1 MINKKLLSFDR
12 GALRYVGANVAFQ
25 WLGMLCN
32 VIFVRAIAQ
41 LVGAAF
47 AGSLTSAQLWQN
59 LVLCLA
65 TVPMRFAFTML
76 ASAMSDQA
84 SKDVKRTLRS
94 SIYAKLA
101 RLGPNYTET
110 AATSEVVMLASE
122 GVEQID
128 TYFAKYLPQLF
139 YSLLAP
145 VTLFVLLVGVHA
157 RSAIILLCCVPLI
170 PMSIVAV
177 QKFAKKLLANYWG
190 EYTTLGD
197 SFLENIQGLTT
208 LKIYQA
214 DGWKHEQMNAQAE
227 RFRRITMKVLTMQL
241 NSVTLMDLMAYG
253 GAGLGIISAVAAFA
267 AGRLTLTAT
276 LTIVLLAADFFLPL
290 RLLGSYFHIAMNGAA
305 SAEKIFKLLA
315 AEEPADGD
323 RVPGENTTLKLEH
336 VTFGY
341 EKDRTILNDVS
352 FTIPQGRFVSLVGE
366 SGCGKS
372 TIFRMINGLLPPKAG
387 TISVNGKPITARE
400 HYCGYMPQK
409 DMLFPWRTIGENLAL
424 PLEIQRG
431 YTKAQQRDMIDAA
444 LADVGLDGCRDK
456 RPDELSGGM
465 RQRAAFARTMLTGS
479 DLLLLDEPFSA
490 LDFLTRISMQE
501 WLLEQWQRHKKTI
514 LFITHDVEEA
524 IFLSSSV
531 LVVEKTPIHAL
542 REIPVPMSYPR
553 TRQDLI
559 RPEVAALREQLVE
572 MLRKQV
578 TE

>member
-1 MINKKLLSFDR
+1 MSILRFDNVSYQYPGEDFDIIDGLSFS
-12 GALRYVGANVAFQ
+12 VEP
-25 WLGMLCN
+25 
-32 VIFVRAIAQ
+32 
-41 LVGAAF
+41 
-47 AGSLTSAQLWQN
+47 GSFH
-59 LVLCLA
+59 C
-65 TVPMRFAFTML
+65 
-76 ASAMSDQA
+76 
-84 SKDVKRTLRS
+84 
-94 SIYAKLA
+94 I
-101 RLGPNYTET
+101 
-110 AATSEVVMLASE
+110 
-122 GVEQID
+122 
-128 TYFAKYLPQLF
+128 
-139 YSLLAP
+139 
-145 VTLFVLLVGVHA
+145 VGV
-157 RSAIILLCCVPLI
+157 
-170 PMSIVAV
+170 
-177 QKFAKKLLANYWG
+177 
-190 EYTTLGD
+190 
-197 SFLENIQGLTT
+197 
-208 LKIYQA
+208 
-214 DGWKHEQMNAQAE
+214 
-227 RFRRITMKVLTMQL
+227 
-241 NSVTLMDLMAYG
+241 
-253 GAGLGIISAVAAFA
+253 
-267 AGRLTLTAT
+267 
-276 LTIVLLAADFFLPL
+276 
-290 RLLGSYFHIAMNGAA
+290 
-305 SAEKIFKLLA
+305 
-315 AEEPADGD
+315 
-323 RVPGENTTLKLEH
+323 
-336 VTFGY
+336 
-341 EKDRTILNDVS
+341 
-352 FTIPQGRFVSLVGE
+352 

-409 DMLFPWRTIGENLAL
+409 DMLFSWRTIGENLAL

>member
-1 MINKKLLSFDR
+1 MSILRFDNVSYQYPGEDFDIIDGLSFS
-12 GALRYVGANVAFQ
+12 VEP
-25 WLGMLCN
+25 
-32 VIFVRAIAQ
+32 
-41 LVGAAF
+41 
-47 AGSLTSAQLWQN
+47 GSFH
-59 LVLCLA
+59 C
-65 TVPMRFAFTML
+65 
-76 ASAMSDQA
+76 
-84 SKDVKRTLRS
+84 
-94 SIYAKLA
+94 I
-101 RLGPNYTET
+101 
-110 AATSEVVMLASE
+110 
-122 GVEQID
+122 
-128 TYFAKYLPQLF
+128 
-139 YSLLAP
+139 
-145 VTLFVLLVGVHA
+145 VGV
-157 RSAIILLCCVPLI
+157 
-170 PMSIVAV
+170 
-177 QKFAKKLLANYWG
+177 
-190 EYTTLGD
+190 
-197 SFLENIQGLTT
+197 
-208 LKIYQA
+208 
-214 DGWKHEQMNAQAE
+214 
-227 RFRRITMKVLTMQL
+227 
-241 NSVTLMDLMAYG
+241 
-253 GAGLGIISAVAAFA
+253 
-267 AGRLTLTAT
+267 
-276 LTIVLLAADFFLPL
+276 
-290 RLLGSYFHIAMNGAA
+290 
-305 SAEKIFKLLA
+305 
-315 AEEPADGD
+315 
-323 RVPGENTTLKLEH
+323 
-336 VTFGY
+336 
-341 EKDRTILNDVS
+341 
-352 FTIPQGRFVSLVGE
+352 

-444 LADVGLDGCRDK
+444 LADVGLDGCWDK

>member
-1 MINKKLLSFDR
+1 MEPGSFH
-12 GALRYVGANVAFQ
+12 
-25 WLGMLCN
+25 C
-32 VIFVRAIAQ
+32 I
-41 LVGAAF
+41 
-47 AGSLTSAQLWQN
+47 
-59 LVLCLA
+59 
-65 TVPMRFAFTML
+65 
-76 ASAMSDQA
+76 
-84 SKDVKRTLRS
+84 
-94 SIYAKLA
+94 
-101 RLGPNYTET
+101 
-110 AATSEVVMLASE
+110 
-122 GVEQID
+122 
-128 TYFAKYLPQLF
+128 
-139 YSLLAP
+139 
-145 VTLFVLLVGVHA
+145 VGV
-157 RSAIILLCCVPLI
+157 
-170 PMSIVAV
+170 
-177 QKFAKKLLANYWG
+177 
-190 EYTTLGD
+190 
-197 SFLENIQGLTT
+197 
-208 LKIYQA
+208 
-214 DGWKHEQMNAQAE
+214 
-227 RFRRITMKVLTMQL
+227 
-241 NSVTLMDLMAYG
+241 
-253 GAGLGIISAVAAFA
+253 
-267 AGRLTLTAT
+267 
-276 LTIVLLAADFFLPL
+276 
-290 RLLGSYFHIAMNGAA
+290 
-305 SAEKIFKLLA
+305 
-315 AEEPADGD
+315 
-323 RVPGENTTLKLEH
+323 
-336 VTFGY
+336 
-341 EKDRTILNDVS
+341 
-352 FTIPQGRFVSLVGE
+352 

>member
-1 MINKKLLSFDR
+1 MSILRFDNVSYQYPGEDFDIIDGLSFS
-12 GALRYVGANVAFQ
+12 VEP
-25 WLGMLCN
+25 
-32 VIFVRAIAQ
+32 
-41 LVGAAF
+41 
-47 AGSLTSAQLWQN
+47 GSFH
-59 LVLCLA
+59 C
-65 TVPMRFAFTML
+65 
-76 ASAMSDQA
+76 
-84 SKDVKRTLRS
+84 
-94 SIYAKLA
+94 I
-101 RLGPNYTET
+101 
-110 AATSEVVMLASE
+110 
-122 GVEQID
+122 
-128 TYFAKYLPQLF
+128 
-139 YSLLAP
+139 
-145 VTLFVLLVGVHA
+145 VGV
-157 RSAIILLCCVPLI
+157 
-170 PMSIVAV
+170 
-177 QKFAKKLLANYWG
+177 
-190 EYTTLGD
+190 
-197 SFLENIQGLTT
+197 
-208 LKIYQA
+208 
-214 DGWKHEQMNAQAE
+214 
-227 RFRRITMKVLTMQL
+227 
-241 NSVTLMDLMAYG
+241 
-253 GAGLGIISAVAAFA
+253 
-267 AGRLTLTAT
+267 
-276 LTIVLLAADFFLPL
+276 
-290 RLLGSYFHIAMNGAA
+290 
-305 SAEKIFKLLA
+305 
-315 AEEPADGD
+315 
-323 RVPGENTTLKLEH
+323 
-336 VTFGY
+336 
-341 EKDRTILNDVS
+341 
-352 FTIPQGRFVSLVGE
+352 

-387 TISVNGKPITARE
+387 TISVNEKPITARE

-490 LDFLTRISMQE
+490 LDFLTRISM
-501 WLLEQWQRHKKTI
+501 EQWQRHKKTI

>member
-1 MINKKLLSFDR
+1 MSILRFDNVSYQYPGEDFDIIDGLSFS
-12 GALRYVGANVAFQ
+12 VEP
-25 WLGMLCN
+25 
-32 VIFVRAIAQ
+32 
-41 LVGAAF
+41 
-47 AGSLTSAQLWQN
+47 GSFH
-59 LVLCLA
+59 C
-65 TVPMRFAFTML
+65 
-76 ASAMSDQA
+76 
-84 SKDVKRTLRS
+84 
-94 SIYAKLA
+94 I
-101 RLGPNYTET
+101 
-110 AATSEVVMLASE
+110 
-122 GVEQID
+122 
-128 TYFAKYLPQLF
+128 
-139 YSLLAP
+139 
-145 VTLFVLLVGVHA
+145 VGV
-157 RSAIILLCCVPLI
+157 
-170 PMSIVAV
+170 
-177 QKFAKKLLANYWG
+177 
-190 EYTTLGD
+190 
-197 SFLENIQGLTT
+197 
-208 LKIYQA
+208 
-214 DGWKHEQMNAQAE
+214 
-227 RFRRITMKVLTMQL
+227 
-241 NSVTLMDLMAYG
+241 
-253 GAGLGIISAVAAFA
+253 
-267 AGRLTLTAT
+267 
-276 LTIVLLAADFFLPL
+276 
-290 RLLGSYFHIAMNGAA
+290 
-305 SAEKIFKLLA
+305 
-315 AEEPADGD
+315 
-323 RVPGENTTLKLEH
+323 
-336 VTFGY
+336 
-341 EKDRTILNDVS
+341 
-352 FTIPQGRFVSLVGE
+352 

-444 LADVGLDGCRDK
+444 LADVGRDGCRDK